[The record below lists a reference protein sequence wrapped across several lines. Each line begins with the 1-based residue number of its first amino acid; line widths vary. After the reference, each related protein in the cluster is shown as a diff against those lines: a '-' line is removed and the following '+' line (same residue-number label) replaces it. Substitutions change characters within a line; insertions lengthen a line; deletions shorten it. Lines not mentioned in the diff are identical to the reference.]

1 MYIYLLK
8 LTYFRSMKEEQAM
21 YNQDLKRKWD
31 NEAAR
36 VNSVE
41 EGRAKGLAEGEHKK
55 ALEIAAEMK
64 KKNFKGEIIAELTK
78 LSVEEIE
85 KL

>member
-1 MYIYLLK
+1 
-8 LTYFRSMKEEQAM
+8 M

-31 NEAAR
+31 NEAAH
-36 VNSVE
+36 VNSIE
-41 EGRAKGLAEGEHKK
+41 EGRAKGLAEGLAEGEHKK

-64 KKNFKGEIIAELTK
+64 KKNFQDEIIAELTK
-78 LSVEEIE
+78 LTIEEIE

>member
-1 MYIYLLK
+1 MPEHTNL
-8 LTYFRSMKEEQAM
+8 SKEEQAM

-41 EGRAKGLAEGEHKK
+41 EGRAKGLAKGEHKK

-64 KKNFKGEIIAELTK
+64 LEGMSVEKIAKFTK
-78 LSVEEIE
+78 LSAEEIE